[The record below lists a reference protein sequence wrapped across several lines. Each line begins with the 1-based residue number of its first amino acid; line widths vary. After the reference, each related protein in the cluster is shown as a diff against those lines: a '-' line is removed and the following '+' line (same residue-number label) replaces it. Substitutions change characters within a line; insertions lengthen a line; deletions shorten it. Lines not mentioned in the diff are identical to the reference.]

1 MGKTVL
7 GLFCVCLAA
16 ALAELLLP
24 HDEGRGTKGVLR
36 VLVSLAVL
44 LLLLRPFVSFL
55 GSDPTVQLEELVG
68 ESEEDTAAG
77 YEEIFSQA
85 VIAGSERDLKQGL
98 YAWLLGEHGIDARD
112 AHIKITLGDGG
123 SLLRVEIFL
132 SGAALLRD
140 PDVLERELSELLN
153 CETEVR

>member
-1 MGKTVL
+1 MEKTVL
-7 GLFCVCLAA
+7 GLFGVCLAA
-16 ALAELLLP
+16 ALAELVLP
-24 HDEGRGTKGVLR
+24 HNEGKGTKDVLR

-55 GSDPTVQLEELVG
+55 GSDPAVRLEDLVSG
-68 ESEEDTAAG
+68 SEEDTTAR

-85 VIAGSERDLKQGL
+85 VIAGSERDLKEGL
-98 YAWLLGEHGIDARD
+98 YAWLSKEHGIDAED
-112 AHIKITLGDGG
+112 AYIKVTMGDGG

-132 SGAALLRD
+132 SGGALFCD
-140 PDVLERELSELLN
+140 PDVLERELGELLN

>member
-7 GLFCVCLAA
+7 GLFGVCLAA

-55 GSDPTVQLEELVG
+55 GSDPTVRLEDLVG
-68 ESEEDTAAG
+68 DSVEDTAVG
-77 YEEIFSQA
+77 YEEIFSKA
-85 VIAGSERDLKQGL
+85 VIAGSERDLREGL
-98 YAWLLGEHGIDARD
+98 YVWLLKEHGIDAED
-112 AHIKITLGDGG
+112 AHIKITMDDGG
-123 SLLRVEIFL
+123 NLLRVEVFL
-132 SGAALLRD
+132 SGKALLCD
-140 PDVLERELSELLN
+140 PDVLEGELEELLN